1 MRLKSLE
8 IRGFKSFAEKTVI
21 NFDNDITG
29 VVGPNGCGKSN
40 VVDSIRWV
48 LGEQKAKML
57 RLEKMDNII
66 FNGTKEKQASNFAEV
81 SLTLDNT
88 RNLLPTEFT
97 SVTISR
103 IIQRDGDSEYRLNG
117 VTCRLKDIKD
127 LFLDTGIGFD
137 SYSIIELKMIDE
149 ILNDV
154 DKARR
159 RLIEQAAG
167 VSKYKSRKRE
177 TMLKLDSTEAD
188 LNRVE
193 DLLAEIEKNLKALE
207 KQAAQARRYKKIK
220 EEYKELSI
228 QVAKYDL
235 KEINDAYE
243 NIKIEIRAEEDKKLA
258 IETTIKQMEAELLR
272 ERKLIIDKEKSL
284 SEQQKVLNNF
294 IATIQEKEGDKRV
307 LEQKINFLSERLKNL
322 HSQIE
327 LSKNLIASLENEL
340 YSSIKDHDGLD
351 TKIQV
356 LEVEVAEMKQKVENQ
371 RAQNLELRTNLES
384 KRNSYLQFRQQLH
397 EVEKNIAIKEANKES
412 LKKNI
417 QRNLFE
423 KEERLK
429 QVELLQNEVDTMDK
443 NVRTQRSLLES
454 LREKEE
460 INEQNIENLTKQI
473 DDIRQGMN
481 VSNRALDSKNHEY
494 KLTKNMIDSLEG
506 FPESIKYLKKQAAW
520 LKDAPLLSDIISSED
535 KYKVAIETVLQPYLN
550 HYIVENE
557 QQAFDSINLLHN
569 SSKGKA
575 SFFVLDY
582 FKKIK
587 TKKSA
592 EKIEGAI
599 AIGDLIDVSD
609 KYKMLFSF
617 LLDQVFVVEEDQMD
631 QISGNEQSQDNF
643 ILIAENGKILRSNF
657 QISGGA
663 VGLFE
668 GKRLGRQKN
677 LEKLDEEIKK
687 LEEESV
693 ASKKDLQT
701 KQNSLEQLKINS
713 FKKVIERENYALQN
727 LEKELVS
734 KKSRIDNYRELVEKS
749 HSQDAVQEQ
758 NLILIEE
765 ELAIFKT
772 QLDRVSIDSNAN
784 KNEMDGLENLF
795 KSASETYNRISA
807 EFNSQHII
815 LIQEKNKLQ
824 SLLQGQKYRET
835 KLKET
840 QDNLSKYNSEQS
852 LAATELAEIKQKISV
867 LETQLIQ
874 DYLKRDEQKSSMSDS
889 EGDYFLQKERID
901 KFDENIRE
909 RGKMVHQSE
918 LNIQMKKD
926 QLNDL
931 KLKLNILKER
941 FSIEFRV
948 ALDDI
953 MDNLNLPDI
962 SKLELENQIS
972 KVRNRIDNFGDV
984 NPMAEEAYTEM
995 KTRYDFIIEQR
1006 DDLIKAKESLM
1017 ATINEIE
1024 TTAKAQFMETFTKVR
1039 ENFILVFRSMF
1050 TQDDNCDLVLENE
1063 NDPLESDIDIIAKP
1077 KGKRP
1082 QSINQLSGGEKTLT
1096 ALSLL
1101 FGLYLYKPA
1110 PFCILDEV
1118 DAPLD
1123 DANIKKFNDAIRS
1136 FSDRSQFIIVTHNKM
1151 TMASVDAIYGVTM
1164 VQKGISRVVPV
1175 DFSNLN

>member
-57 RLEKMDNII
+57 RLERMDNII

-97 SVTISR
+97 SITISR

-207 KQAAQARRYKKIK
+207 KQAAQARRYKKIR
-220 EEYKELSI
+220 EEYKALSI

-243 NIKIEIRAEEDKKLA
+243 NIKIEIRTEEDKKLA
-258 IETTIKQMEAELLR
+258 IETTIKQMETELLR

-284 SEQQKVLNNF
+284 SEQQKILNNF
-294 IATIQEKEGDKRV
+294 IASIQEKEGDKKV
-307 LEQKINFLSERLKNL
+307 LEQKINYLSERLKNL
-322 HSQIE
+322 ESQIE
-327 LSKNLIASLENEL
+327 LSKNLIFSLENEL
-340 YSSIKDHDGLD
+340 NNSLKDHDGLD
-351 TKIQV
+351 SKIQI
-356 LEVEVAEMKQKVENQ
+356 LEVEVAEMKQKVESQ
-371 RAQNLELRTNLES
+371 RAQNLALRTNLEA

-397 EVEKNIAIKEANKES
+397 EVEKNIAIKETNKES

-429 QVELLQNEVDTMDK
+429 QVELLQNEVDGMDK
-443 NVRTQRSLLES
+443 NVRIQRELIDSLK
-454 LREKEE
+454 EKEE
-460 INEQNIENLTKQI
+460 INEQNIENLTNQI
-473 DDIRQGMN
+473 EDLRQN
-481 VSNRALDSKNHEY
+481 INNSNRSLDSKNHEY

-506 FPESIKYLKKQAAW
+506 FPESIKFLKKQATW

-557 QQAFDSINLLHN
+557 QQAIDSIDLLHS

-582 FKKIK
+582 FNKIQP
-587 TKKSA
+587 KSGA
-592 EKIEGAI
+592 EKIEDAI
-599 AIGDLIDVSD
+599 AIADLIDVSE
-609 KYKMLFSF
+609 KYKPLFSF
-617 LLDQVFVVEEDQMD
+617 LLDKIYVVE
-631 QISGNEQSQDNF
+631 NEELKNAIKSKLSAENA
-643 ILIAENGKILRSNF
+643 ILITENGKILRSNY

-687 LEEESV
+687 LEEKTNV
-693 ASKKDLQT
+693 SKKELQS
-701 KQNSLEQLKINS
+701 KQSQLEQLKINS

-749 HSQDAVQEQ
+749 HSQDAQQEQ

-765 ELAIFKT
+765 ELAIFKN
-772 QLDRVSIDSNAN
+772 QLDKVLVDSNAN

-795 KSASETYNRISA
+795 KSASETYNRIST
-807 EFNSQHII
+807 EFNAQHIL

-840 QDNLSKYNSEQS
+840 QDNLSKFSQEQ
-852 LAATELAEIKQKISV
+852 LAAKTELEEIKEKITL
-867 LETQLIQ
+867 LENQLIQ

-918 LNIQMKKD
+918 LNVQMKKD

-953 MDNLNLPDI
+953 MDNLNLPEI
-962 SKLELENQIS
+962 SKSELENHIS
-972 KVRNRIDNFGDV
+972 KVRNRIDNFGEV
-984 NPMAEEAYTEM
+984 NPMAEEAYNEM

-1006 DDLIKAKESLM
+1006 DDLVKAKESLM
-1017 ATINEIE
+1017 ATIHEIE
-1024 TTAKAQFMETFTKVR
+1024 TTAKAQFMETFKKVR
-1039 ENFILVFRSMF
+1039 ENFIVVFRSMF

-1063 NDPLESDIDIIAKP
+1063 NNPLESDIDIIAKP

-1101 FGLYLYKPA
+1101 FALYLYKPA

>member
-1 MRLKSLE
+1 
-8 IRGFKSFAEKTVI
+8 
-21 NFDNDITG
+21 
-29 VVGPNGCGKSN
+29 
-40 VVDSIRWV
+40 
-48 LGEQKAKML
+48 
-57 RLEKMDNII
+57 
-66 FNGTKEKQASNFAEV
+66 
-81 SLTLDNT
+81 
-88 RNLLPTEFT
+88 
-97 SVTISR
+97 
-103 IIQRDGDSEYRLNG
+103 
-117 VTCRLKDIKD
+117 
-127 LFLDTGIGFD
+127 
-137 SYSIIELKMIDE
+137 MIDE

-243 NIKIEIRAEEDKKLA
+243 NIKIEIRAKEDKKLA

-520 LKDAPLLSDIISSED
+520 LKVAPLLSDIISSED

-617 LLDQVFVVEEDQMD
+617 LLDQVYVVAEDQMD

-701 KQNSLEQLKINS
+701 KQSSLEQLKINS

-795 KSASETYNRISA
+795 KSASETYNRIST

-1050 TQDDNCDLVLENE
+1050 TQDDNCDLVLDNE

>member
-327 LSKNLIASLENEL
+327 LSKNLIVSLENEL

-617 LLDQVFVVEEDQMD
+617 LLDQVYVVAEDQMD

-701 KQNSLEQLKINS
+701 KQSSLEQLKINS

-734 KKSRIDNYRELVEKS
+734 KNRELT
-749 HSQDAVQEQ
+749 
-758 NLILIEE
+758 I
-765 ELAIFKT
+765 T
-772 QLDRVSIDSNAN
+772 
-784 KNEMDGLENLF
+784 EN
-795 KSASETYNRISA
+795 
-807 EFNSQHII
+807 
-815 LIQEKNKLQ
+815 
-824 SLLQGQKYRET
+824 
-835 KLKET
+835 
-840 QDNLSKYNSEQS
+840 
-852 LAATELAEIKQKISV
+852 
-867 LETQLIQ
+867 
-874 DYLKRDEQKSSMSDS
+874 
-889 EGDYFLQKERID
+889 
-901 KFDENIRE
+901 
-909 RGKMVHQSE
+909 
-918 LNIQMKKD
+918 
-926 QLNDL
+926 
-931 KLKLNILKER
+931 
-941 FSIEFRV
+941 
-948 ALDDI
+948 
-953 MDNLNLPDI
+953 
-962 SKLELENQIS
+962 
-972 KVRNRIDNFGDV
+972 
-984 NPMAEEAYTEM
+984 
-995 KTRYDFIIEQR
+995 
-1006 DDLIKAKESLM
+1006 
-1017 ATINEIE
+1017 
-1024 TTAKAQFMETFTKVR
+1024 
-1039 ENFILVFRSMF
+1039 
-1050 TQDDNCDLVLENE
+1050 
-1063 NDPLESDIDIIAKP
+1063 
-1077 KGKRP
+1077 
-1082 QSINQLSGGEKTLT
+1082 
-1096 ALSLL
+1096 
-1101 FGLYLYKPA
+1101 
-1110 PFCILDEV
+1110 
-1118 DAPLD
+1118 
-1123 DANIKKFNDAIRS
+1123 
-1136 FSDRSQFIIVTHNKM
+1136 
-1151 TMASVDAIYGVTM
+1151 
-1164 VQKGISRVVPV
+1164 
-1175 DFSNLN
+1175 

>member
-258 IETTIKQMEAELLR
+258 IDTTIKQMEAELLR

-340 YSSIKDHDGLD
+340 YSSIKDHDGLE

-356 LEVEVAEMKQKVENQ
+356 LEVEVAEMKLKVENQ

-460 INEQNIENLTKQI
+460 INEQ
-473 DDIRQGMN
+473 
-481 VSNRALDSKNHEY
+481 Y
-494 KLTKNMIDSLEG
+494 
-506 FPESIKYLKKQAAW
+506 F
-520 LKDAPLLSDIISSED
+520 
-535 KYKVAIETVLQPYLN
+535 
-550 HYIVENE
+550 
-557 QQAFDSINLLHN
+557 FLLH
-569 SSKGKA
+569 
-575 SFFVLDY
+575 
-582 FKKIK
+582 
-587 TKKSA
+587 
-592 EKIEGAI
+592 AI
-599 AIGDLIDVSD
+599 
-609 KYKMLFSF
+609 
-617 LLDQVFVVEEDQMD
+617 VV
-631 QISGNEQSQDNF
+631 
-643 ILIAENGKILRSNF
+643 
-657 QISGGA
+657 
-663 VGLFE
+663 
-668 GKRLGRQKN
+668 
-677 LEKLDEEIKK
+677 
-687 LEEESV
+687 
-693 ASKKDLQT
+693 
-701 KQNSLEQLKINS
+701 
-713 FKKVIERENYALQN
+713 
-727 LEKELVS
+727 
-734 KKSRIDNYRELVEKS
+734 
-749 HSQDAVQEQ
+749 
-758 NLILIEE
+758 
-765 ELAIFKT
+765 
-772 QLDRVSIDSNAN
+772 
-784 KNEMDGLENLF
+784 
-795 KSASETYNRISA
+795 
-807 EFNSQHII
+807 
-815 LIQEKNKLQ
+815 
-824 SLLQGQKYRET
+824 
-835 KLKET
+835 
-840 QDNLSKYNSEQS
+840 
-852 LAATELAEIKQKISV
+852 
-867 LETQLIQ
+867 
-874 DYLKRDEQKSSMSDS
+874 
-889 EGDYFLQKERID
+889 
-901 KFDENIRE
+901 
-909 RGKMVHQSE
+909 
-918 LNIQMKKD
+918 
-926 QLNDL
+926 
-931 KLKLNILKER
+931 
-941 FSIEFRV
+941 
-948 ALDDI
+948 
-953 MDNLNLPDI
+953 
-962 SKLELENQIS
+962 
-972 KVRNRIDNFGDV
+972 
-984 NPMAEEAYTEM
+984 
-995 KTRYDFIIEQR
+995 
-1006 DDLIKAKESLM
+1006 
-1017 ATINEIE
+1017 
-1024 TTAKAQFMETFTKVR
+1024 
-1039 ENFILVFRSMF
+1039 
-1050 TQDDNCDLVLENE
+1050 
-1063 NDPLESDIDIIAKP
+1063 
-1077 KGKRP
+1077 
-1082 QSINQLSGGEKTLT
+1082 
-1096 ALSLL
+1096 
-1101 FGLYLYKPA
+1101 
-1110 PFCILDEV
+1110 
-1118 DAPLD
+1118 
-1123 DANIKKFNDAIRS
+1123 
-1136 FSDRSQFIIVTHNKM
+1136 
-1151 TMASVDAIYGVTM
+1151 
-1164 VQKGISRVVPV
+1164 
-1175 DFSNLN
+1175 

>member
-617 LLDQVFVVEEDQMD
+617 LLDQVYVVAEDQMD

-643 ILIAENGKILRSNF
+643 IA
-657 QISGGA
+657 
-663 VGLFE
+663 
-668 GKRLGRQKN
+668 
-677 LEKLDEEIKK
+677 D
-687 LEEESV
+687 
-693 ASKKDLQT
+693 
-701 KQNSLEQLKINS
+701 
-713 FKKVIERENYALQN
+713 
-727 LEKELVS
+727 
-734 KKSRIDNYRELVEKS
+734 
-749 HSQDAVQEQ
+749 
-758 NLILIEE
+758 
-765 ELAIFKT
+765 
-772 QLDRVSIDSNAN
+772 
-784 KNEMDGLENLF
+784 
-795 KSASETYNRISA
+795 
-807 EFNSQHII
+807 
-815 LIQEKNKLQ
+815 
-824 SLLQGQKYRET
+824 
-835 KLKET
+835 
-840 QDNLSKYNSEQS
+840 
-852 LAATELAEIKQKISV
+852 
-867 LETQLIQ
+867 
-874 DYLKRDEQKSSMSDS
+874 
-889 EGDYFLQKERID
+889 
-901 KFDENIRE
+901 
-909 RGKMVHQSE
+909 
-918 LNIQMKKD
+918 
-926 QLNDL
+926 
-931 KLKLNILKER
+931 
-941 FSIEFRV
+941 
-948 ALDDI
+948 
-953 MDNLNLPDI
+953 
-962 SKLELENQIS
+962 
-972 KVRNRIDNFGDV
+972 
-984 NPMAEEAYTEM
+984 
-995 KTRYDFIIEQR
+995 
-1006 DDLIKAKESLM
+1006 
-1017 ATINEIE
+1017 
-1024 TTAKAQFMETFTKVR
+1024 
-1039 ENFILVFRSMF
+1039 
-1050 TQDDNCDLVLENE
+1050 
-1063 NDPLESDIDIIAKP
+1063 
-1077 KGKRP
+1077 
-1082 QSINQLSGGEKTLT
+1082 
-1096 ALSLL
+1096 
-1101 FGLYLYKPA
+1101 
-1110 PFCILDEV
+1110 
-1118 DAPLD
+1118 
-1123 DANIKKFNDAIRS
+1123 
-1136 FSDRSQFIIVTHNKM
+1136 
-1151 TMASVDAIYGVTM
+1151 
-1164 VQKGISRVVPV
+1164 
-1175 DFSNLN
+1175 